1 MGIISDVGVIPVEYG
16 NIIRIMPTFI
26 MLVILST
33 KMIASYFM
41 QMET

>member
-26 MLVILST
+26 MLST